1 MQTNR
6 DDFIIAIRSAFLKK
20 GNQQRF
26 SLIALI
32 LFSIFIIVLGKYNF
46 KGVNFLKLS
55 IKEIVYRTTFI
66 VSVPENFAVNSYQTI
81 RDHFYLYSNY
91 ENLKKDYESLK
102 ATKLNTEFLK
112 SENEALKSKI
122 NDVSTQSSELLAKVI
137 IDKKSPF
144 LRSVIVNRGSKDN
157 VILGMAVLDEK
168 FLVGKVVEVN
178 YSTSRVLLLS
188 DLNSK
193 IPVSIEPNGVQSI
206 LSGTGSSFGEIQYIK
221 EDYELENDSEIFT
234 SGSGGIFRSGIPIG
248 KTIANEEI
256 GLDTIKVKFH
266 SDFSQLRL
274 VKIVSFEEAKL
285 NDWNIKNIN
294 FRKNF

>member
-6 DDFIIAIRSAFLKK
+6 DDFIIAIRSAFLKR

-32 LFSIFIIVLGKYNF
+32 LFSILIIVLGKYNF
-46 KGVNFLKLS
+46 KGINFLKLS
-55 IKEIVYRTTFI
+55 IKEVVYRTTFI
-66 VSVPENFAVNSYQTI
+66 VSVPENFAISSYQKV
-81 RDHFYLYSNY
+81 RDHFSLYSNY

-102 ATKLNTEFLK
+102 ATKLNTDFLK

-206 LSGTGSSFGEIQYIK
+206 LSGSGSNFGEIQYIK
-221 EDYELENDSEIFT
+221 EDYQLDSDFEIFT

-248 KTIANEEI
+248 KTILNAGS

-274 VKIVSFEEAKL
+274 VKIVSFEEVKQ
-285 NDWNIKNIN
+285 ND
-294 FRKNF
+294 

>member
-32 LFSIFIIVLGKYNF
+32 LFSIFITVLGKYNF

-66 VSVPENFAVNSYQTI
+66 VSVPENFVISSYQTI
-81 RDHFYLYSNY
+81 HDHFSLYSNY

-102 ATKLNTEFLK
+102 ATKLNTDFLK

-206 LSGTGSSFGEIQYIK
+206 LSGSGSNFGEIQYIK
-221 EDYELENDSEIFT
+221 EDYQLDSDFEIFT

-248 KTIANEEI
+248 KTILNAGS

-274 VKIVSFEEAKL
+274 VKIVSFEEVKQ
-285 NDWNIKNIN
+285 NDWNFKNIN
-294 FRKNF
+294 FT

>member
-32 LFSIFIIVLGKYNF
+32 FFSIFIIVLGKYNF
-46 KGVNFLKLS
+46 KGINFLKLS
-55 IKEIVYRTTFI
+55 LKELVYRTTFI
-66 VSVPENFAVNSYQTI
+66 VSVPENFVIGSYQTI
-81 RDHFYLYSNY
+81 RDHFYLYSTY

-102 ATKLNTEFLK
+102 ATKLNTDFLK

-206 LSGTGSSFGEIQYIK
+206 LSGSGFSFGEIQYIK

-248 KTIANEEI
+248 KTIADENI
-256 GLDTIKVKFH
+256 GFDTIKVKFH

-274 VKIVSFEEAKL
+274 VKIVSFEEVKQ
-285 NDWNIKNIN
+285 NDWNFENIN
-294 FRKNF
+294 FK

>member
-20 GNQQRF
+20 GTKQRF
-26 SLIALI
+26 SLVALLI
-32 LFSIFIIVLGKYNF
+32 FSIFILVLGKYNF
-46 KGVNFLKLS
+46 KGINFLKLS
-55 IKEIVYRTTFI
+55 IKELVYRSTFI
-66 VSVPENFAVNSYQTI
+66 VSVPENLVISSYKTV

-102 ATKLNTEFLK
+102 AIKLNNDFLK

-122 NDVSTQSSELLAKVI
+122 NDVSTQSNELLAKVI

-144 LRSVIVNRGSKDN
+144 LRSVIINRGSKDN

-193 IPVSIEPNGVQSI
+193 IPVSIEPNGIQSI

-221 EDYELENDSEIFT
+221 DDYELEVNSQIFT

-248 KTIANEEI
+248 KTIANDEI
-256 GLDTIKVKFH
+256 GLNTIKVKFH

-274 VKIVSFEEAKL
+274 VKIVSFEEIKS
-285 NDWNIKNIN
+285 ND
-294 FRKNF
+294 

>member
-32 LFSIFIIVLGKYNF
+32 FFSIFIIVLGKYNF
-46 KGVNFLKLS
+46 KGINFLKLYL
-55 IKEIVYRTTFI
+55 KELVYRTTFI
-66 VSVPENFAVNSYQTI
+66 VSVPENFVISSYQTI
-81 RDHFYLYSNY
+81 RDHFYLYSTY

-102 ATKLNTEFLK
+102 ATKLNTDFLK

-206 LSGTGSSFGEIQYIK
+206 LSGSGSSFGEIQYIK
-221 EDYELENDSEIFT
+221 ENYELENDSEIFT

-248 KTIANEEI
+248 KTIADEDI
-256 GLDTIKVKFH
+256 GFDTIKVKFH

-274 VKIVSFEEAKL
+274 VKIVSFEEVKQ
-285 NDWNIKNIN
+285 ND
-294 FRKNF
+294 

>member
-6 DDFIIAIRSAFLKK
+6 DDFIIAIRSAFLKR

-32 LFSIFIIVLGKYNF
+32 LFSIFIIVLDKYNF

-66 VSVPENFAVNSYQTI
+66 VSVPENFVISSYQTI
-81 RDHFYLYSNY
+81 NDHFSLYSNY
-91 ENLKKDYESLK
+91 KNLKKDYESLK
-102 ATKLNTEFLK
+102 ATKLNADFLK

-122 NDVSTQSSELLAKVI
+122 DDVSTQSSELLAKVI

-206 LSGTGSSFGEIQYIK
+206 LSGSGSSYGEIQYIK

-274 VKIVSFEEAKL
+274 VKIVSFEEVKQ
-285 NDWNIKNIN
+285 ND
-294 FRKNF
+294 

>member
-55 IKEIVYRTTFI
+55 IKEVVYRTTFI
-66 VSVPENFAVNSYQTI
+66 VSVPENFVISSYQTI
-81 RDHFYLYSNY
+81 SDHFNLYSNY

-102 ATKLNTEFLK
+102 ATKLNADFLK

-122 NDVSTQSSELLAKVI
+122 DDVSTQSSELLAKVI

-206 LSGTGSSFGEIQYIK
+206 LSGSGSNFGEIQYIK
-221 EDYELENDSEIFT
+221 EDYQLDSDFEIFT

-248 KTIANEEI
+248 KTILNAGS

-274 VKIVSFEEAKL
+274 VKIVSFEGVKQ
-285 NDWNIKNIN
+285 ND
-294 FRKNF
+294 

>member
-6 DDFIIAIRSAFLKK
+6 DDFIIAIRSAFLKR

-32 LFSIFIIVLGKYNF
+32 LFSIFIIILGKYNF

-66 VSVPENFAVNSYQTI
+66 VSVPENFVISSYQTI
-81 RDHFYLYSNY
+81 HDHFSLYSNY
-91 ENLKKDYESLK
+91 KNLKKDYESLK
-102 ATKLNTEFLK
+102 ATKLNADFLK

-206 LSGTGSSFGEIQYIK
+206 LSGSGSSYGEIQYIK

-274 VKIVSFEEAKL
+274 VKIVTFEQVKQ
-285 NDWNIKNIN
+285 ND
-294 FRKNF
+294 

>member
-66 VSVPENFAVNSYQTI
+66 VSVPENFVISSYQTI
-81 RDHFYLYSNY
+81 NDHFSLYSNY
-91 ENLKKDYESLK
+91 KNLKKDYESLK
-102 ATKLNTEFLK
+102 ATKLNADFLK

-122 NDVSTQSSELLAKVI
+122 DDVSTQSSELLAKVI

-206 LSGTGSSFGEIQYIK
+206 LSGSGSNFGEIQYIK
-221 EDYELENDSEIFT
+221 EDYQLDSDFEIFT

-248 KTIANEEI
+248 KTILNAGSGN
-256 GLDTIKVKFH
+256 TVKVKFH

-274 VKIVSFEEAKL
+274 VKIVSFEEVKK
-285 NDWNIKNIN
+285 NDWNFKNIN
-294 FRKNF
+294 FK

>member
-46 KGVNFLKLS
+46 KGLNFLKLS

-66 VSVPENFAVNSYQTI
+66 VSVPENFVISSYQSI
-81 RDHFYLYSNY
+81 HDHFSLYSNY

-102 ATKLNTEFLK
+102 ATKLNTDFLK

-206 LSGTGSSFGEIQYIK
+206 LSGSGSNFGEIQYIK
-221 EDYELENDSEIFT
+221 EDYQLDSDFEIFT

-248 KTIANEEI
+248 KTILNAGS

-274 VKIVSFEEAKL
+274 VKIVSFEEVKQ
-285 NDWNIKNIN
+285 ND
-294 FRKNF
+294 

>member
-20 GNQQRF
+20 GTKQRF
-26 SLIALI
+26 SLIAL
-32 LFSIFIIVLGKYNF
+32 LFFSIFILVLGKYNF
-46 KGVNFLKLS
+46 KGINFLKLS
-55 IKEIVYRTTFI
+55 IKELVYRSTFI
-66 VSVPENFAVNSYQTI
+66 VSVPENFVISSYQTI

-102 ATKLNTEFLK
+102 AIKLNNDFLK

-122 NDVSTQSSELLAKVI
+122 NDVSAQSSELLAKVI

-144 LRSVIVNRGSKDN
+144 LRSVIINRGSKDK

-193 IPVSIEPNGVQSI
+193 IPVSIEPNGIQSI
-206 LSGTGSSFGEIQYIK
+206 LSGSGSSFGEIQYIK
-221 EDYELENDSEIFT
+221 EDYELENNSEIFT

-248 KTIANEEI
+248 KTIANDEI
-256 GLDTIKVKFH
+256 GLNTIKVKFH
-266 SDFSQLRL
+266 SNFSQLRL
-274 VKIVSFEEAKL
+274 VKIVSFEEIKS
-285 NDWNIKNIN
+285 ND
-294 FRKNF
+294 

>member
-32 LFSIFIIVLGKYNF
+32 FFSIFIIVLGKYNF
-46 KGVNFLKLS
+46 KAVNFLKLS
-55 IKEIVYRTTFI
+55 LKELVYRTTFI
-66 VSVPENFAVNSYQTI
+66 VSVPENFVISSYQTI
-81 RDHFYLYSNY
+81 RDHFYLYSTY

-102 ATKLNTEFLK
+102 ATKLNTDFLK

-206 LSGTGSSFGEIQYIK
+206 LSGSGSSFGEIQYIK
-221 EDYELENDSEIFT
+221 ENYELENDSEIFT

-248 KTIANEEI
+248 KTIADENI
-256 GLDTIKVKFH
+256 GFDTIKVKFH

-274 VKIVSFEEAKL
+274 VKIVSFEEVKQ
-285 NDWNIKNIN
+285 NDWNFENIN
-294 FRKNF
+294 FK

>member
-66 VSVPENFAVNSYQTI
+66 VSVPENFVISSYQTI
-81 RDHFYLYSNY
+81 NDHFSLYSNY
-91 ENLKKDYESLK
+91 KNLKKDYESLK
-102 ATKLNTEFLK
+102 ATKLNADFLK

-122 NDVSTQSSELLAKVI
+122 DDVSTQSSELLAKVI

-157 VILGMAVLDEK
+157 VVLGMAVLDEK

-206 LSGTGSSFGEIQYIK
+206 LSGSGSSYGEIQYIK
-221 EDYELENDSEIFT
+221 EDYELENNSEIFT

-248 KTIANEEI
+248 KTIADENI
-256 GLDTIKVKFH
+256 GFDTIKVKFH

-274 VKIVSFEEAKL
+274 VKIVSFEEVKQ
-285 NDWNIKNIN
+285 ND
-294 FRKNF
+294 

>member
-46 KGVNFLKLS
+46 KGLNFLKLS

-66 VSVPENFAVNSYQTI
+66 VSVPENFVISSYQTI
-81 RDHFYLYSNY
+81 HDHFSLYSNY

-102 ATKLNTEFLK
+102 ATKLNADFLK

-157 VILGMAVLDEK
+157 VILGMAVLDGK

-206 LSGTGSSFGEIQYIK
+206 LSGSGSNFGEIQYIK
-221 EDYELENDSEIFT
+221 EDYQLDSDFEIFT

-248 KTIANEEI
+248 KTILNAGS
-256 GLDTIKVKFH
+256 GLNNVKVKFH

-274 VKIVSFEEAKL
+274 VKIVSFEGVKQ
-285 NDWNIKNIN
+285 ND
-294 FRKNF
+294 

>member
-32 LFSIFIIVLGKYNF
+32 LFSMFIIALGKYNF

-66 VSVPENFAVNSYQTI
+66 VSVPENFVISSYQTI
-81 RDHFYLYSNY
+81 HDHFSLYSNY

-102 ATKLNTEFLK
+102 ATKLNTDFLK

-206 LSGTGSSFGEIQYIK
+206 LSGSGSNFGEIQYIK
-221 EDYELENDSEIFT
+221 EDYQLDSDFEIFT

-248 KTIANEEI
+248 KTILNAGS

-274 VKIVSFEEAKL
+274 VKIVSFEEVKQ
-285 NDWNIKNIN
+285 NDWNFKNIN
-294 FRKNF
+294 FT

>member
-32 LFSIFIIVLGKYNF
+32 LFSIFIIALGKYNF

-66 VSVPENFAVNSYQTI
+66 VSVPENFVISSYQTI
-81 RDHFYLYSNY
+81 HDHFSLYSNY

-102 ATKLNTEFLK
+102 ATKLNTDFLK

-206 LSGTGSSFGEIQYIK
+206 LSGSGSNFGEIQYIK
-221 EDYELENDSEIFT
+221 EDYQLDSDFEIFT

-248 KTIANEEI
+248 KTILNAGS

-274 VKIVSFEEAKL
+274 VKIVSFEEVKQ
-285 NDWNIKNIN
+285 NDWNFENIN
-294 FRKNF
+294 FK

>member
-32 LFSIFIIVLGKYNF
+32 FFSIFIIVLGKYNF
-46 KGVNFLKLS
+46 KGINFLKLS
-55 IKEIVYRTTFI
+55 LKELVYRTTFI
-66 VSVPENFAVNSYQTI
+66 VSVPENFVIGSYQTI
-81 RDHFYLYSNY
+81 RDHFYLYSTY

-102 ATKLNTEFLK
+102 ATKLNTDFLK

-206 LSGTGSSFGEIQYIK
+206 LSGSGSSFGEIQYIK
-221 EDYELENDSEIFT
+221 ENYELENESEIFT

-248 KTIANEEI
+248 KTIADEDI
-256 GLDTIKVKFH
+256 GFDTIKVKFH

-274 VKIVSFEEAKL
+274 VKIVSFEEVKQ
-285 NDWNIKNIN
+285 NDWNFENIN
-294 FRKNF
+294 FK

>member
-32 LFSIFIIVLGKYNF
+32 FFSIFIIVLGKYNF
-46 KGVNFLKLS
+46 KGINFLKLS
-55 IKEIVYRTTFI
+55 LKELVYRTTFI
-66 VSVPENFAVNSYQTI
+66 VSVPENFVISSYQKI
-81 RDHFYLYSNY
+81 RDHFYLYSTY

-102 ATKLNTEFLK
+102 ATKLNTDFLK

-193 IPVSIEPNGVQSI
+193 IPVSIEPNGIQSI
-206 LSGTGSSFGEIQYIK
+206 LSGSGSNFGEIQYIK
-221 EDYELENDSEIFT
+221 ENYELENDSEIFT

-248 KTIANEEI
+248 KTISDENI
-256 GLDTIKVKFH
+256 GFDTIKVKFH

-274 VKIVSFEEAKL
+274 VKIVSFEEVKQ
-285 NDWNIKNIN
+285 NDWNFENIN
-294 FRKNF
+294 FK

>member
-55 IKEIVYRTTFI
+55 IKEIVYRSTFI
-66 VSVPENFAVNSYQTI
+66 VSVPENFAISSYQTI
-81 RDHFYLYSNY
+81 RDHFSLYSNY
-91 ENLKKDYESLK
+91 ESLKKDYENLK
-102 ATKLNTEFLK
+102 AEKLNSDFLK
-112 SENEALKSKI
+112 SENEVLKSKI
-122 NDVSTQSSELLAKVI
+122 DDVSKQSSELLAKVI

-157 VILGMAVLDEK
+157 VILGMAVLDGK

-206 LSGTGSSFGEIQYIK
+206 LSGSGSKFGEIQYIK
-221 EDYELENDSEIFT
+221 EDYQLDSDFEIFT

-248 KTIANEEI
+248 KTILNAGS

-274 VKIVSFEEAKL
+274 VKIVSFEEVKQ
-285 NDWNIKNIN
+285 ND
-294 FRKNF
+294 

>member
-32 LFSIFIIVLGKYNF
+32 FFSIFIIVLGKYNF

-66 VSVPENFAVNSYQTI
+66 VSVPENFVISSYQTI
-81 RDHFYLYSNY
+81 HDHFSLYSNY

-102 ATKLNTEFLK
+102 ATKLNTDFLK

-206 LSGTGSSFGEIQYIK
+206 LSGSGSNFGEIQYIK
-221 EDYELENDSEIFT
+221 EDYQLDSDFEIFT

-248 KTIANEEI
+248 KTILNAGS

-274 VKIVSFEEAKL
+274 VKIVSFEEVKQ
-285 NDWNIKNIN
+285 NDWNFKNIN
-294 FRKNF
+294 FT

>member
-32 LFSIFIIVLGKYNF
+32 LFLIFIIVLGKYNF

-66 VSVPENFAVNSYQTI
+66 VSVPENFVISSYQTI
-81 RDHFYLYSNY
+81 HDHFSLYSNY

-102 ATKLNTEFLK
+102 ATKLNTDFLK

-206 LSGTGSSFGEIQYIK
+206 LSGSGSNFGEIQYIK
-221 EDYELENDSEIFT
+221 EDYQLDSDFEIFT

-248 KTIANEEI
+248 KTILNAGS

-274 VKIVSFEEAKL
+274 VKIVSFEEVKQ
-285 NDWNIKNIN
+285 ND
-294 FRKNF
+294 

>member
-32 LFSIFIIVLGKYNF
+32 FFSIFIIVLGKYNF
-46 KGVNFLKLS
+46 KGINFLKLS
-55 IKEIVYRTTFI
+55 IKELVYRTTFI
-66 VSVPENFAVNSYQTI
+66 VSVPENFVIGSYQTI
-81 RDHFYLYSNY
+81 RDHFYLYSTY

-102 ATKLNTEFLK
+102 ATKLNTDFLK

-206 LSGTGSSFGEIQYIK
+206 LSGSGSSFGEIQYIK
-221 EDYELENDSEIFT
+221 ENYELENDSEIFT

-248 KTIANEEI
+248 KTIADENI
-256 GLDTIKVKFH
+256 GFDTIKVKFH

-274 VKIVSFEEAKL
+274 VKIVSFEEVKQ
-285 NDWNIKNIN
+285 NDWNFENIN
-294 FRKNF
+294 FK

>member
-32 LFSIFIIVLGKYNF
+32 FFSIFIIVLGKYNF
-46 KGVNFLKLS
+46 KGINFLKLS
-55 IKEIVYRTTFI
+55 LKELVYRTTFI
-66 VSVPENFAVNSYQTI
+66 VSVPENFVIKSYQTI
-81 RDHFYLYSNY
+81 RDHFYLYSTY

-102 ATKLNTEFLK
+102 ATKLNTDFLK

-206 LSGTGSSFGEIQYIK
+206 LSGSGSSFGEIQYIK
-221 EDYELENDSEIFT
+221 EDYELENDS
-234 SGSGGIFRSGIPIG
+234 
-248 KTIANEEI
+248 
-256 GLDTIKVKFH
+256 
-266 SDFSQLRL
+266 
-274 VKIVSFEEAKL
+274 KI
-285 NDWNIKNIN
+285 IT
-294 FRKNF
+294 

>member
-32 LFSIFIIVLGKYNF
+32 FFSIFIIVLGKYNF
-46 KGVNFLKLS
+46 KGINFLKLS
-55 IKEIVYRTTFI
+55 LKELVYRTTFI
-66 VSVPENFAVNSYQTI
+66 VSVPENFVIGSYQTI
-81 RDHFYLYSNY
+81 RDHFYLYSTY

-102 ATKLNTEFLK
+102 ATKLNTDFLK

-144 LRSVIVNRGSKDN
+144 LRSVIINRGSKDN

-206 LSGTGSSFGEIQYIK
+206 LSGSGSSFGEIQYIK
-221 EDYELENDSEIFT
+221 ENYELENESEIFT

-248 KTIANEEI
+248 KTIADEDI
-256 GLDTIKVKFH
+256 GFDTIKVKFH

-274 VKIVSFEEAKL
+274 VKIVSFEEVKQ
-285 NDWNIKNIN
+285 NDWNFENIN
-294 FRKNF
+294 FK

>member
-32 LFSIFIIVLGKYNF
+32 FFSIFIIVLGKYNF
-46 KGVNFLKLS
+46 KGINFLKLS
-55 IKEIVYRTTFI
+55 LKELVYRTTFI
-66 VSVPENFAVNSYQTI
+66 VSVPENFVIGSYQTI
-81 RDHFYLYSNY
+81 RDHFYLYSTY

-102 ATKLNTEFLK
+102 ATKLNTDFLK

-144 LRSVIVNRGSKDN
+144 LRSIIVNRGSKDN

-206 LSGTGSSFGEIQYIK
+206 LSGSGSSFGEIQYIK
-221 EDYELENDSEIFT
+221 ENYELENDSEIFT

-248 KTIANEEI
+248 KTIADENI
-256 GLDTIKVKFH
+256 GFDTIKVKFH

-274 VKIVSFEEAKL
+274 VKIVSFEEVKQ
-285 NDWNIKNIN
+285 NDWNFENIN
-294 FRKNF
+294 FK

>member
-32 LFSIFIIVLGKYNF
+32 LFSIFIIALGKYNF

-66 VSVPENFAVNSYQTI
+66 VSVPENFVISSYQTI
-81 RDHFYLYSNY
+81 HDHFSLYSNY

-102 ATKLNTEFLK
+102 ATKLNTDFLK

-122 NDVSTQSSELLAKVI
+122 DDVSTQSSELLAKVI

-157 VILGMAVLDEK
+157 VILGMAVLDGK

-193 IPVSIEPNGVQSI
+193 IPVSIEPDGIQSI
-206 LSGTGSSFGEIQYIK
+206 LSGSGSSFGEIQYIK
-221 EDYELENDSEIFT
+221 ENYELDSDFEVFT

-248 KTIANEEI
+248 KTILNA
-256 GLDTIKVKFH
+256 GSSLDSVKVKFH

-274 VKIVSFEEAKL
+274 VKIVSFEGVKQ
-285 NDWNIKNIN
+285 NDWNFKNII
-294 FRKNF
+294 FT

>member
-66 VSVPENFAVNSYQTI
+66 VSVPENFVISSYQTI
-81 RDHFYLYSNY
+81 NDHFSLYSNY
-91 ENLKKDYESLK
+91 KNLKKDYESLK
-102 ATKLNTEFLK
+102 ATKLNADFLK

-122 NDVSTQSSELLAKVI
+122 DDVSTQSSELLAKVI

-157 VILGMAVLDEK
+157 VVLGMAVLDEK

-206 LSGTGSSFGEIQYIK
+206 LSGSGSSYGEIQYIK

-274 VKIVSFEEAKL
+274 VKIVSFEEVKQ

-294 FRKNF
+294 FK

>member
-32 LFSIFIIVLGKYNF
+32 FFSIFIIVLGKYNF
-46 KGVNFLKLS
+46 KGINFLKLS
-55 IKEIVYRTTFI
+55 LKELVYRTTFI
-66 VSVPENFAVNSYQTI
+66 VSVPENFAISSYQKI
-81 RDHFYLYSNY
+81 RDHFYLYSTY

-102 ATKLNTEFLK
+102 ATKLNTDFLK

-206 LSGTGSSFGEIQYIK
+206 LSGSGSSFGEIQYIK
-221 EDYELENDSEIFT
+221 ENYELENDSEIFT

-248 KTIANEEI
+248 KTIADEDI
-256 GLDTIKVKFH
+256 GFDTIKVKFH

-274 VKIVSFEEAKL
+274 VKIVSFEEVKQ
-285 NDWNIKNIN
+285 NDWNFENIN
-294 FRKNF
+294 FK

>member
-55 IKEIVYRTTFI
+55 IKEIVYRSTFI
-66 VSVPENFAVNSYQTI
+66 VSVPENFVISSYQTI
-81 RDHFYLYSNY
+81 HDHFSLYSNY

-102 ATKLNTEFLK
+102 ATKLNTDFLK
-112 SENEALKSKI
+112 SENEVLKSKI

-157 VILGMAVLDEK
+157 VILGMAVLDGK

-206 LSGTGSSFGEIQYIK
+206 LSGSGSSFGEIQYIK
-221 EDYELENDSEIFT
+221 EDYQLDSDFEIFT

-248 KTIANEEI
+248 KTILNAGS
-256 GLDTIKVKFH
+256 GLNTIKVKFH

-274 VKIVSFEEAKL
+274 VKIVSFKEVKQ
-285 NDWNIKNIN
+285 NDWNFKNIN
-294 FRKNF
+294 FR

>member
-6 DDFIIAIRSAFLKK
+6 DDFIIAIRSAFLKR

-46 KGVNFLKLS
+46 KGINFLKLS
-55 IKEIVYRTTFI
+55 IKEVIYRTTFI
-66 VSVPENFAVNSYQTI
+66 VSVPENFVISSYQTI
-81 RDHFYLYSNY
+81 NDHFSLYSNY
-91 ENLKKDYESLK
+91 KNLKKDYESLK
-102 ATKLNTEFLK
+102 ATKLNADFLK
-112 SENEALKSKI
+112 SENEVLKSKI
-122 NDVSTQSSELLAKVI
+122 DDVSTQSSELLAKVI

-206 LSGTGSSFGEIQYIK
+206 LSGSGSNFGEIQYIK
-221 EDYELENDSEIFT
+221 EDYQLDSDFEIFT

-248 KTIANEEI
+248 KTILNAGS

-274 VKIVSFEEAKL
+274 VKIVSFEEVKQ
-285 NDWNIKNIN
+285 ND
-294 FRKNF
+294 

>member
-32 LFSIFIIVLGKYNF
+32 FFSIFIIVLGKYNF
-46 KGVNFLKLS
+46 KGINFLKLS
-55 IKEIVYRTTFI
+55 LKELVYRTTFI
-66 VSVPENFAVNSYQTI
+66 VSVPENFVISSYQKI
-81 RDHFYLYSNY
+81 RDHFYLYSTY

-102 ATKLNTEFLK
+102 ATKLNTDFLK

-122 NDVSTQSSELLAKVI
+122 NDVSAQSSELLAKVI

-144 LRSVIVNRGSKDN
+144 LRSIIVNRGSKDN

-193 IPVSIEPNGVQSI
+193 IPVSIEPNGIQSI
-206 LSGTGSSFGEIQYIK
+206 LSGSGSSFGEIQYIK
-221 EDYELENDSEIFT
+221 ENYELDSDFEVFT
-234 SGSGGIFRSGIPIG
+234 SGSGGIFRSGSPIG
-248 KTIANEEI
+248 KTILNA
-256 GLDTIKVKFH
+256 GSSLDSVKVKFH

-274 VKIVSFEEAKL
+274 VKIVSFEEVKQ
-285 NDWNIKNIN
+285 NDWNFKNIN
-294 FRKNF
+294 FT